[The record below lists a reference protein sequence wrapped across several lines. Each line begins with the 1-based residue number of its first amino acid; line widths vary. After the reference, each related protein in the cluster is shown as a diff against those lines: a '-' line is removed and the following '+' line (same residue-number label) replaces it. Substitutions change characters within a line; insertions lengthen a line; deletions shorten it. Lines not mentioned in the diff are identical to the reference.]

1 MKDDSL
7 ENLTVHLE
15 RDGFRLALASDFTE
29 VENLLALLTGR
40 AKPERYFRQGRRR
53 NVMLSRQAVIK
64 FYDFHKFTDL
74 LRSGRYAPREVE
86 CYHDYVKAF
95 GQLEGI
101 RLPRLLGYFE
111 KRFFGPFYRSN
122 GLISEYMPD
131 THELTLDELMRTV
144 PLFAH
149 LYRRGIYH
157 PDMQFKNVLFHTASS
172 TVIPIDYMGCNIL
185 SQPNWEALLIMLAR
199 FLRTGKV
206 LEEPARAFLNNVLAA
221 LPDIHIT
228 PDRAW
233 DCICKLHQVTIT
245 THQYHHPIF
254 LPDDLRRQVISG

>member
-15 RDGFRLALASDFTE
+15 RDGFRLALSPDYPD
-29 VENLLALLTGR
+29 VENLLALITGR
-40 AKPERYFRQGRRR
+40 AQPERYFRQGRRR
-53 NVMLSRQAVIK
+53 NVMLSGQAVIK
-64 FYDFHKFTDL
+64 FYDFHKLSDL
-74 LRSGRYAPREVE
+74 LHSGRYAPREVE

-95 GQLEGI
+95 GQLEGA

-111 KRFFGPFYRSN
+111 KRLFGPFYRSN

-131 THELTLDELMRTV
+131 THELTLAELTRTV

-149 LYRRGIYH
+149 LYRQGIYH
-157 PDMQFKNVLFHTASS
+157 PDMQFKNVLFHPATN
-172 TVIPIDYMGCNIL
+172 TLVPIDYMGCNIL
-185 SQPNWEALLIMLAR
+185 PQPSWEALLIILAR

-206 LEEPARAFLNNVLAA
+206 PEAPARTFLNDVLAA
-221 LPDIHIT
+221 LPELHIS

-233 DCICKLHQVTIT
+233 NCIQKLHHITIT
-245 THQYHHPIF
+245 THQYRHPIF
-254 LPDDLRRQVISG
+254 LPDDLRREVVSG